1 MGRVNVAFGA
11 KICNRMCF
19 FLKIFVFLPEMDL
32 HFLKKM
38 IFLKTLSMF
47 DGYGG
52 VAQLVRVPPCHGG
65 CCGFEPRLSRHFF
78 SGRSIRRIMTTPQI
92 CGGVA
97 QLVRVPPCHGG
108 CCGFE
113 PRLSRHFFCLFF
125 RIFPSA
131 ARSVWSSEGK
141 YSVSRGVM
149 QSPPS
154 VAGSRFFFRETEPG
168 AVISCRN

>member
-113 PRLSRHFFCLFF
+113 PRLSRHFFAFF
-125 RIFPSA
+125 PDFPFSGASGMEFRREIFRFPGRDA
-131 ARSVWSSEGK
+131 IPA
-141 YSVSRGVM
+141 VSCGVA
-149 QSPPS
+149 P
-154 VAGSRFFFRETEPG
+154 FFRETEPG